1 MNPSSFNLPHF
12 TLADVREVLAASQRY
27 LRALLIPVVLGL
39 VACGDRQPA
48 EVAAAPPPSVVAVR
62 AETKPVEDQAQFVG
76 RIVAVDK
83 VELRA
88 RVQGFLKEREFT
100 EGQQVAVG
108 DELFLIEPD
117 QYQSVVRQR
126 QADVAKALAD
136 AENADAQYARG
147 RELLKSKTIA
157 QSKVDELKA
166 AASIADAGIAQ
177 AKAALAAAELDLGYT
192 RVIAPISG
200 RIGLSRYTVGNLVG
214 PGSGPLATIVSR
226 DPIYVEFPLT
236 QRELLE
242 AREEAKKGGGNAR
255 DMEVLV
261 SLPDGT
267 LYDQQGQLNF
277 IDVTTDPGTDTV
289 TLRAEIPNSDG
300 ILVDGQY
307 VGVTVQAGEPD
318 SAIVIPQ
325 SSLQLDQQG
334 TFVLIVDAE
343 KRAQIRR
350 VETGASLGADVV
362 VSSGLKEGEL
372 VITLG
377 VQKVRPGQLVNAT
390 PPQAAEGDS
399 GE

>member
-350 VETGASLGADVV
+350 VETGASLGADVM

-390 PPQAAEGDS
+390 PPQAAEGD
-399 GE
+399 GGK

>member
-1 MNPSSFNLPHF
+1 MNPSSFTLPHL

>member
-12 TLADVREVLAASQRY
+12 TLTDVREVLAASQRY

>member
-88 RVQGFLKEREFT
+88 RVQGFLKERKFT

-242 AREEAKKGGGNAR
+242 AREEVKKGGRNAR

-350 VETGASLGADVV
+350 VETGASLGADVM

-390 PPQAAEGDS
+390 PPQAAEGD
-399 GE
+399 GGK